1 MVPVGKVTYNNGGL
15 ALGSL
20 WFASKIHLQSLIK
33 IYQILNPI
41 FFWKPMTIHVGI
53 FTYIHH
59 KNQPNV
65 GKYIIHGS
73 YGIFVFVVVCLETKS
88 DLKQMVGNHRFHPFN
103 KLIGFVLVP
112 GKSKEKTQKRHPSW
126 RKNI

>member
-15 ALGSL
+15 AVGSL
-20 WFASKIHLQSLIK
+20 WPASKIHLQ
-33 IYQILNPI
+33 NPI
-41 FFWKPMTIHVGI
+41 LFLEADDHLIFIPIGSMYGI

-73 YGIFVFVVVCLETKS
+73 YGIFIFLFLFDWKPNMYLNEWLEISASILLT
-88 DLKQMVGNHRFHPFN
+88 N
-103 KLIGFVLVP
+103 
-112 GKSKEKTQKRHPSW
+112 
-126 RKNI
+126 